1 MALDPHATRR
11 RRALADDGPARARR
25 GRWNVSHAR
34 PSPVGA
40 VARASTLERA
50 LETVRDAFVDDV
62 DDGRGTGEGH
72 VSMSK
77 PFATRA
83 EDWETMRAG
92 VRKELRGMEAI
103 EVTFD
108 ALRVFVN
115 EDETRAFV
123 AAGFREGSERGDK
136 RALVRAIERVNR
148 ALEPLGFPRYFD
160 DPDPHVSLLSM
171 TRLGRERVDE
181 LRRRV
186 ESMDVG
192 EWRVKVNRIVVDISG
207 QPQKTVWGRA
217 PLPAPDL

>member
-1 MALDPHATRR
+1 M
-11 RRALADDGPARARR
+11 GPRARPGVDGTFLTHVR
-25 GRWNVSHAR
+25 A
-34 PSPVGA
+34 PVGA

-50 LETVRDAFVDDV
+50 LETVREAFVV
-62 DDGRGTGEGH
+62 ARDGH
-72 VSMSK
+72 SMSK
-77 PFATRA
+77 PFETRA

-160 DPDPHVSLLSM
+160 DPDPH
-171 TRLGRERVDE
+171 RVDE

-192 EWRVKVNRIVVDISG
+192 EWRVKVNRIVIDISG
-207 QPQKTVWGRA
+207 QKTVWGRA